1 MAETHLTQTGPI
13 AVPGKKRLGL
23 GPVGQLRLAIVLGLW
38 AAWEIV
44 AASGLL
50 YRGVVPSTWVI
61 GQALWHLLLASDF
74 YFNLSVTAG
83 ELGAALALGGAA
95 GILVGLVL
103 GANNFLGRAFEPYLY
118 YLGPTP
124 KIVFLPVLIVMFGV
138 DEGSK
143 AAMGAISCFFPV
155 ALSVAAGVRGVD
167 QVLVRVGRSFNANAL
182 QMAAKVYIPALVPA
196 LINGVRLG
204 LGVGIIGVLLS
215 ETVLSNR
222 GLGFIAID
230 DYNHFNMPAMYA
242 ILIVIFVLA
251 ILLNSLIARL
261 GARYG
266 AGRT

>member
-1 MAETHLTQTGPI
+1 MAAAGVMAPRRAGARVG
-13 AVPGKKRLGL
+13 AVGRVRLG
-23 GPVGQLRLAIVLGLW
+23 IVLGLW
-38 AAWEIV
+38 VVWEMT
-44 AASGLL
+44 AASGLF
-50 YRGVVPSTWVI
+50 YRGVVPSTAVI
-61 GQALWHLLLASDF
+61 ARALWHLVSSADF

-83 ELGAALALGGAA
+83 ELAAAMALGGGA
-95 GILVGLVL
+95 GLLVGLVL
-103 GANNFLGRAFEPYLY
+103 GADRFLGRAFEPYLY

-143 AAMGAISCFFPV
+143 IAMGAISSFFPV

-167 QVLVRVGRSFNANAL
+167 PVLVRVGRSFHASAWHMTL
-182 QMAAKVYIPALVPA
+182 KVYLPALVPA

-230 DYNHFNMPAMYA
+230 AYNHFNMPAMYS
-242 ILIVIFVLA
+242 ILIVIFALA
-251 ILLNSLIARL
+251 ILLNTLIERL
-261 GARYG
+261 GRRFGARR
-266 AGRT
+266 A

>member
-1 MAETHLTQTGPI
+1 MAEARLTETGI
-13 AVPGKKRLGL
+13 GTARTARRFAL
-23 GPVGQLRLAIVLGLW
+23 GPVGRLRLAILLGLW
-38 AAWEIV
+38 ALWEAV

-50 YRGVVPSTWVI
+50 YRGVVPSTFVI
-61 GQALWHLLLASDF
+61 GKALLKLVLSGDF

-83 ELGAALALGGAA
+83 ELAVALALGGAA
-95 GILVGLVL
+95 GVLVGLFL
-103 GANNFLGRAFEPYLY
+103 GASRFWGKALEPYLH

-143 AAMGAISCFFPV
+143 VAMGAISCFFPV

-167 QVLVRVGRSFNANAL
+167 PVLVRVGKSFNANAV
-182 QMAAKVYIPALVPA
+182 QMAVKVYLPALVPA
-196 LINGVRLG
+196 LVNGVRLG
-204 LGVGIIGVLLS
+204 LGVGIIGVLLA

-242 ILIVIFVLA
+242 ILVVIFVLA
-251 ILLNSLIARL
+251 ILLNGAIERL

-266 AGRT
+266 AGRR